1 MVFSLRCVM
10 GGCPQQQISKYYI
23 AHIRVIYRCVDLVI
37 EVAHPSIIN
46 SFGVLIL
53 KHADLFIGSS
63 TALADNVLYDALTH
77 SATASNRRLFVPTG
91 AFWGSRDIQKMAN
104 LGTLKGLTITMIK
117 HPSSLRLEAPLKE
130 LNEKARI
137 SDSAV
142 VLYDGPVR
150 ALCSLAPNSVNTMA
164 GAAIAAHSLGFDLT
178 RAKLISDPS
187 LLRWHIVEI
196 DVEGPDGFR
205 TRTTRENP
213 AKTGAVT
220 DNSTYYSILASIQGR

>member
-1 MVFSLRCVM
+1 MSVKRVGIIGYGQLGKFLKEQLEKDSRFVVIKIWNRTIHPDASILPLSCLDVENISFDFPTVNYITAIFSE
-10 GGCPQQQISKYYI
+10 K
-23 AHIRVIYRCVDLVI
+23 CVDLVI
-37 EVAHPSIIN
+37 EVAHPSVVS

-63 TALADNVLYDALTH
+63 TALADNVLYDALKH

-104 LGTLKGLTITMIK
+104 LGTLKGLTITMIR

-150 ALCSLAPNSVNTMA
+150 ALCFLAPNGVNTVA
-164 GAAIAAHSLGFDLT
+164 CAAIAAHSL
-178 RAKLISDPS
+178 
-187 LLRWHIVEI
+187 
-196 DVEGPDGFR
+196 
-205 TRTTRENP
+205 
-213 AKTGAVT
+213 
-220 DNSTYYSILASIQGR
+220 